1 MLVTDN
7 AYKKKYDGICK
18 FDSVIT
24 KPLWLLISN
33 GLTAYDIASLHGWE
47 ATSLFVKMP
56 AFAS

>member
-1 MLVTDN
+1 MEL
-7 AYKKKYDGICK
+7 GK

-33 GLTAYDIASLHGWE
+33 GLTAYNIASIHGWE